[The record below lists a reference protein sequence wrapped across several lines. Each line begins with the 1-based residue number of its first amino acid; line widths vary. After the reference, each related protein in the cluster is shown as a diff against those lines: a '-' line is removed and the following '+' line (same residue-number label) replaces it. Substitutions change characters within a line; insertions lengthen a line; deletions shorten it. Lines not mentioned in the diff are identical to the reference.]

1 MIVRISGE
9 GQFEVPDHFLADV
22 NDLDAALEEAVSAG
36 DEPAFGSTL
45 LSLLERV
52 RTVGALVPDD
62 VLLPSEA
69 ILPAAGSSLAEVQAM
84 LGDEGLIPG

>member
-1 MIVRISGE
+1 MILRISGE
-9 GQFEVPDHFLADV
+9 GQFEVPEQFMDEV
-22 NDLDAALEEAVSAG
+22 NDLDSALEQAVSAG
-36 DEPAFGSTL
+36 DEPAFHSTL

-52 RTVGALVPDD
+52 RTVGALVPED

-69 ILPAAGSSLAEVQAM
+69 ILPAAGSSLAEVLAL

>member
-22 NDLDAALEEAVSAG
+22 NVLDATLEDAVSAG
-36 DEPAFGSTL
+36 DEPAFRSTL
-45 LSLLERV
+45 LSLLEQV
-52 RTVGALVPDD
+52 RAVGALVPDD

-69 ILPAAGSSLAEVQAM
+69 ILPAAGSSLAEVLAM